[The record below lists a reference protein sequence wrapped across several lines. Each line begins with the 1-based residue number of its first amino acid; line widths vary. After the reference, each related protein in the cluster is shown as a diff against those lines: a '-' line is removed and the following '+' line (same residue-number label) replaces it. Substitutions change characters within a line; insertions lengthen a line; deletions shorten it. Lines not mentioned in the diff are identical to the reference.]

1 MYMADSLRKKLLFV
15 LPVAAAVAIFVL
27 MVRGKEPPVKR
38 GPDERATAVRT
49 IRTPVVDLVPR
60 AIGYG
65 YVKPELVWE
74 AVAEVQGK
82 IVDIHPDL
90 KRGALLARGQLLA
103 RIDPAQRITATEQN
117 RAEVSRMLAGLEEL
131 QQRRVNLGRTLAV
144 QRRSLELSERELE
157 RRRKLVEE
165 GTISFSELDQE
176 EKNYLTQQNTVQE
189 LENQLA
195 LIPAEERELKAQ
207 LVQAR
212 SRLEDARLDL
222 EKTELRAPFDCRVRE
237 ASIELG
243 QAVNSGEVLARLDS
257 IGVAETLAEF
267 PLHVMRRIVP
277 RGASPLAGGVS
288 MDNLRKFLD
297 FGALVRVSMDGRTVE
312 WDGRVV
318 RIREEVDPNTRTIGV
333 YVAVEDPYLQAVPGQ
348 RPPLVRNMYCEVE
361 LRGRPRPDSVV
372 VPRNAVRQG
381 MALVADAENRLRR
394 VPVEL
399 DMVQDDLAVI
409 ASGLSGGERVV
420 VSDVPY
426 AVDGMLLAPQADEA
440 LERGVI
446 LRAEAREAQGGER
459 GR

>member
-1 MYMADSLRKKLLFV
+1 MADSLRKKLLFV

>member
-1 MYMADSLRKKLLFV
+1 MADSLRKKLLFV

-117 RAEVSRMLAGLEEL
+117 RAEVNRMLAGLEEL

-243 QAVNSGEVLARLDS
+243 QAVNAGEVLARLDS

-426 AVDGMLLAPQADEA
+426 AVDGMLLAPQVDEA

-446 LRAEAREAQGGER
+446 LRAEAREAQGGES